1 MKEEG
6 VDVEMLLDD
15 ELPCGA
21 DANAEFVRNNRR
33 PMNFK
38 CQTAGS

>member
-1 MKEEG
+1 MKEGG

-21 DANAEFVRNNRR
+21 DANAEFVRNKIKEANEL
-33 PMNFK
+33 
-38 CQTAGS
+38 